1 MPAIL
6 LKDFERWP
14 AGIAQADIPAN
25 NNAQR
30 QDVLNRPVISTTLTA

>member
-1 MPAIL
+1 MTAIV

-14 AGIAQADIPAN
+14 AGMLEADIPAN

-30 QDVLNRPVISTTLTA
+30 LDVLNRPVISTTVTA